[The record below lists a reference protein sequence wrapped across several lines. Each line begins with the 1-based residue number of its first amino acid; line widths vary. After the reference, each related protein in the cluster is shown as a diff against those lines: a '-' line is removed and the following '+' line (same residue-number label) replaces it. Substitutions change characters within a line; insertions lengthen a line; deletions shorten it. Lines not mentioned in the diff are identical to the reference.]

1 MAAARIAPSTE
12 SLDILE
18 DLYVWEDDALVR
30 RLLEEHPETHEP
42 LIHAARLVPEYFG
55 DGARLSL
62 DIEHDLDGN
71 EPPRLWATI
80 HTAQSP
86 TEALASLD
94 RFDED
99 WWLDVM
105 PSVHHHLSFGHRFM

>member
-1 MAAARIAPSTE
+1 MSAAGTTRSAGR
-12 SLDILE
+12 LGILE
-18 DLYVWEDDALVR
+18 ELYSWEDDVGVR
-30 RLLEEHPETHEP
+30 RLLVEHPEVYDP
-42 LIHAARLVPEYFG
+42 LLHAARLVPKFFG
-55 DGARLSL
+55 EGARLSL

-86 TEALASLD
+86 TEALATLD
-94 RFDED
+94 RFDEE

-105 PSVHHHLSFGHRFM
+105 PSVHRHLSFGLRFM